1 MINSGWGFHPLSPVV
16 RNKTM
21 SKNYFR
27 VILLTVILLVPP
39 VLSCF
44 PDILLWIWIIVP
56 LIFMSFIFLAAL
68 YRSLLVNEIVVG
80 LFWIWVILSV
90 SLVRYFQIKDL
101 HIIFEELISNFILWS
116 MFLLL
121 TFEKVKERAC
131 ISR

>member
-1 MINSGWGFHPLSPVV
+1 
-16 RNKTM
+16 M